1 MLLIFQRALSLDP
14 QTEPRSGHQ
23 STIIWRGYAF
33 HRSSAKK
40 FLFVEKSSCTRSAR
54 AVNQW
59 QHELV
64 ASVIFAIP
72 YILNSGRQLKILP
85 LNRPAAALLGA
96 VLMVATGVVTPERA
110 YRAVNYDTIVLLLA
124 MMLVSS
130 YLYLAHFFEWAA
142 DIVLRF
148 SCTPQRLL
156 FYLILTSG
164 ILSALLVNDT
174 ICLMLTPLVIAVIR
188 RGKLPLLPYL
198 IALATSANIGSAA
211 TLVGNPQ
218 NMIIGHFS
226 HIPFSQ
232 FSRTL
237 APAAIIGLAINFII
251 LRFGFRCALRSAVI
265 EREARVV
272 PKLDRGLFAIVCI
285 VFLSIFACFV
295 AGLNLAWTA
304 LSGAVLVMVL
314 ARRDTHEVLKL
325 VDWHLLIFFAALFV
339 VVDGLSDTGLP
350 DAIYRHLRPVFGS
363 SVTTQTWNLAWFSVA
378 GSNLFSNVPF
388 VLVAGKWIAR
398 FTDPELMWKVLALA
412 TTFAGK
418 LTIVGSVA
426 NMIVVESVREHL
438 EVGFWDYARFGIPIT
453 ILTTIAGVI
462 VLLVLR

>member
-1 MLLIFQRALSLDP
+1 ML
-14 QTEPRSGHQ
+14 
-23 STIIWRGYAF
+23 
-33 HRSSAKK
+33 
-40 FLFVEKSSCTRSAR
+40 VEKSYAIRYAR

-64 ASVIFAIP
+64 ASVIFAIT
-72 YILNSGRQLKILP
+72 YILISGRQLKILP

-96 VLMVATGVVTPERA
+96 VLMVSTGVVTPERA
-110 YRAVNYDTIVLLLA
+110 YRGVNYDTIVLLLA

-198 IALATSANIGSAA
+198 IALATSANIGSVA

-325 VDWHLLIFFAALFV
+325 VDWHLLVFFAALFV
-339 VVDGLSDTGLP
+339 VVEGLSDTGLP

-412 TTFAGK
+412 TTFAVN

-426 NMIVVESVREHL
+426 NMILVESLREHL
-438 EVGFWDYARFGIPIT
+438 EVGFWDYARFGIPIM